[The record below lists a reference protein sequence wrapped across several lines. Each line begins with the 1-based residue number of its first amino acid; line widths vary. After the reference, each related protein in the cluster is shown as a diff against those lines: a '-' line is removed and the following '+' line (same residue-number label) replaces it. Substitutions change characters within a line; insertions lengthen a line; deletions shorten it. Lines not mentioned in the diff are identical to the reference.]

1 MGSVPGGVVVVA
13 ALAIV
18 HGLVSFCIGLLITL
32 GGGVGWLAGLV
43 GGGAVQAWGAG
54 MDAGGLTSVVT
65 GLLQV
70 IAGFGLLSRQGWAW
84 LLAVIGAAVAVIAP
98 VIGLLSGQ
106 WWTLLGLVVPAVI
119 LWYLLT
125 PEVRRAFGRAPAS
138 SAPAA

>member
-1 MGSVPGGVVVVA
+1 
-13 ALAIV
+13 
-18 HGLVSFCIGLLITL
+18 
-32 GGGVGWLAGLV
+32 
-43 GGGAVQAWGAG
+43 
-54 MDAGGLTSVVT
+54 VT

-119 LWYLLT
+119 LWYLMT
-125 PEVRRAFGRAPAS
+125 PEVRQAFGRTPAS
-138 SAPAA
+138 TPVA